1 MANHFVLKEISQ
13 EWDIRL
19 GIYHRIGNNC
29 PYLRNL
35 VDTIPERQIFVFD
48 YLEDNLLLL
57 ARQEDEQPPVPPSV
71 MKYIL
76 KCILKGLAELHSKDI
91 IHNGKENPPFILFAE
106 TDLLPYP
113 DIKANNIMIQ
123 FSSRAPE
130 WKIAKVQLVDLED
143 AHYTPPPA
151 ALGGA
156 WVGNIMWRSPEAHA
170 MGPIRKSSDMWSF
183 GLVVCLYLSPYTTSY
198 IYMYTLT
205 TSLSLSPCI
214 YSVSTPLPASSPSQ

>member
-1 MANHFVLKEISQ
+1 MVGKKN
-13 EWDIRL
+13 
-19 GIYHRIGNNC
+19 
-29 PYLRNL
+29 
-35 VDTIPERQIFVFD
+35 
-48 YLEDNLLLL
+48 
-57 ARQEDEQPPVPPSV
+57 PSTFPSP
-71 MKYIL
+71 KLIL
-76 KCILKGLAELHSKDI
+76 
-91 IHNGKENPPFILFAE
+91 
-106 TDLLPYP
+106 YP

-183 GLVVCLYLSPYTTSY
+183 GLVVCLYLSLYTTSY

-205 TSLSLSPCI
+205 TSLSLSSHI
-214 YSVSTPLPASSPSQ
+214 VSLRHHPRPPLRGRQGILTKRCRATGRCRGASDILLCRSR

>member
-1 MANHFVLKEISQ
+1 
-13 EWDIRL
+13 
-19 GIYHRIGNNC
+19 
-29 PYLRNL
+29 
-35 VDTIPERQIFVFD
+35 
-48 YLEDNLLLL
+48 
-57 ARQEDEQPPVPPSV
+57 
-71 MKYIL
+71 
-76 KCILKGLAELHSKDI
+76 
-91 IHNGKENPPFILFAE
+91 
-106 TDLLPYP
+106 
-113 DIKANNIMIQ
+113 MIQ

-183 GLVVCLYLSPYTTSY
+183 GLVVCLYLSLYTTSY

-205 TSLSLSPCI
+205 TSLSLSSHI
-214 YSVSTPLPASSPSQ
+214 VSLRHHPRPPLRSRQGIHTKRSRTTSHHHLPPNILFHRSR

>member
-1 MANHFVLKEISQ
+1 MVGKKN
-13 EWDIRL
+13 
-19 GIYHRIGNNC
+19 
-29 PYLRNL
+29 
-35 VDTIPERQIFVFD
+35 
-48 YLEDNLLLL
+48 
-57 ARQEDEQPPVPPSV
+57 PSTFPSS
-71 MKYIL
+71 KLIL
-76 KCILKGLAELHSKDI
+76 
-91 IHNGKENPPFILFAE
+91 
-106 TDLLPYP
+106 YP

-183 GLVVCLYLSPYTTSY
+183 GLVVCLYLSLCTTSY
-198 IYMYTLT
+198 VCTDHLAP
-205 TSLSLSPCI
+205 SLSAYI
-214 YSVSTPLPASSPSQ
+214 VSLRHHPRPPFRSRQGIHTKRCRTTGHHHLPPNILLCRGR

>member
-1 MANHFVLKEISQ
+1 MVGE
-13 EWDIRL
+13 
-19 GIYHRIGNNC
+19 
-29 PYLRNL
+29 
-35 VDTIPERQIFVFD
+35 
-48 YLEDNLLLL
+48 
-57 ARQEDEQPPVPPSV
+57 
-71 MKYIL
+71 
-76 KCILKGLAELHSKDI
+76 
-91 IHNGKENPPFILFAE
+91 ENPPFILSAK
-106 TDLLPYP
+106 TNPLPYL

-183 GLVVCLYLSPYTTSY
+183 GLVVCLYLSLYTTSY
-198 IYMYTLT
+198 IYI
-205 TSLSLSPCI
+205 CI
-214 YSVSTPLPASSPSQ
+214 H